1 MIKVS
6 VIVPVYKVPLK
17 YLRACLD
24 SLTAQTLQEC
34 EFIVVSD
41 GAPEAEC
48 AICAEYAGKDSRL
61 KFFRREH
68 AGVSATRNY
77 GIEQTQGE
85 YITFVDADDTL
96 FSKNILYHAHKTSK
110 KNNSEISLFSWIQNN
125 EIPQIIW
132 DHDIANL
139 SSHEIRICLEQN
151 IHIKNPTFS
160 AVMGAKLYKR
170 DFIIKNKI
178 LFNEQCVIGE
188 DRIFNFKAFSLASRI
203 AYSQA
208 IFYNYVI
215 NRESATQK
223 PRPDIIPTCLNYIEE
238 LGKISEKS
246 FTPLIGLETI
256 TMFFSSWETFYM
268 HDLKKENF
276 FQRMHD
282 LCTYAKSSKFQKL
295 VTEIDTSNLSLI
307 AKIESLLLQH
317 KITFWIYLHGFKH
330 LIMGS

>member
-77 GIEQTQGE
+77 GIEKAQGE

-110 KNNSEISLFSWIQNN
+110 KNNSEISLFSWIPNN
-125 EIPQIIW
+125 EVPQIIW

-203 AYSQA
+203 SYSQA

-238 LGKISEKS
+238 LG
-246 FTPLIGLETI
+246 
-256 TMFFSSWETFYM
+256 
-268 HDLKKENF
+268 
-276 FQRMHD
+276 
-282 LCTYAKSSKFQKL
+282 
-295 VTEIDTSNLSLI
+295 
-307 AKIESLLLQH
+307 
-317 KITFWIYLHGFKH
+317 
-330 LIMGS
+330 